1 MGLDHNIAQGTRCS
15 VRAFSNLRKVGE
27 DRMSDSAMA
36 DESQMTDTT
45 ADTLKQLRQGLLR
58 VHKIL
63 LELERTGYERARG
76 RISNSYEFLQLVLK
90 DPWFDWLHRLSELI
104 VQIDETLDTASSD
117 TPSTEEDALALIT
130 RAKLLLAPSELGS
143 EFQKNYFLALQ
154 QSPDVVLLH
163 SEMM

>member
-1 MGLDHNIAQGTRCS
+1 
-15 VRAFSNLRKVGE
+15 
-27 DRMSDSAMA
+27 MSDSAMA

-45 ADTLKQLRQGLLR
+45 AETLKQLRQGLLR

-104 VQIDETLDTASSD
+104 VQIDETLDTLDSEKPAS
-117 TPSTEEDALALIT
+117 EEDALALIS
-130 RAKLLLAPSELGS
+130 RVKLLLSPSETGG
-143 EFQKNYFLALQ
+143 EFQRNYFLALQ
-154 QSPDVVLLH
+154 LSPDVVLLH
-163 SEMM
+163 AELVRYYQVKEKNGSSD

>member
-1 MGLDHNIAQGTRCS
+1 
-15 VRAFSNLRKVGE
+15 
-27 DRMSDSAMA
+27 MSDSAMA
-36 DESQMTDTT
+36 DDGQMTDTT
-45 ADTLKQLRQGLLR
+45 GETLKQLRQGLLR

-104 VQIDETLDTASSD
+104 VQIDETLATVGSD
-117 TPSTEEDALALIT
+117 TPASENDALALIA
-130 RAKLLLAPSELGS
+130 RAKLLLAPSESGN

-163 SEMM
+163 SEVTRLLGDVKQKLV

>member
-1 MGLDHNIAQGTRCS
+1 
-15 VRAFSNLRKVGE
+15 
-27 DRMSDSAMA
+27 MSDSAMA
-36 DESQMTDTT
+36 DESHMADTT
-45 ADTLKQLRQGLLR
+45 GETLKQLRQGLLR

-104 VQIDETLDTASSD
+104 VQIDETLDTVASD
-117 TPSTEEDALALIT
+117 TPASENDALALIA
-130 RAKLLLAPSELGS
+130 RAKLLLAPSESGN

-163 SEMM
+163 SEVTRLLGNVKQKLV